1 MGPTIKGAVTAAPIQ
16 PCDVPAGSPAG
27 AASISASG
35 QVRRGGRA
43 LGGVSQR
50 DRLVA
55 AMGELVVTAG
65 VSAVGVHH
73 LCQLAGI
80 SRRTFYE
87 LYRDRD
93 ACFVDALQDAYGR
106 LVTHVELAV
115 ADAGDVW
122 EDRAVATVQALV
134 GLLHADRVLAQLC
147 VVSATGGS
155 GEAVR
160 LRHAAMQQIL
170 KGLVDPPAS
179 AAAGEPV
186 LAGALGG
193 VWELVYRRLTSE
205 PETPVS
211 ELVDAAV
218 YVLLAP
224 FVGPHRAAARA
235 RGLEAVVVV
244 GVPRP
249 LGAPAELGNG
259 SMMTELAGQTLQYLS
274 ARPGSANVEIARAVD
289 VRHESQMSRHLVRL
303 ERAGL
308 VERHKEGRTNAWRL
322 TGRGEEA
329 ALALLGPSA
338 GHGSDPAGTAR
349 QDGAAKRYAT

>member
-1 MGPTIKGAVTAAPIQ
+1 
-16 PCDVPAGSPAG
+16 
-27 AASISASG
+27 
-35 QVRRGGRA
+35 
-43 LGGVSQR
+43 VSQR

-55 AMGELVVTAG
+55 AMGELVATMG
-65 VSAVGVHH
+65 ISAVGVHH
-73 LCQLAGI
+73 ICQRAGI

-93 ACFVDALQDAYGR
+93 GCFADALQEAYCR
-106 LVTHVELAV
+106 LVTHVEQAV
-115 ADAGDVW
+115 AGAGEVW

-134 GLLHADRVLAQLC
+134 GVLHADRVLAQLC
-147 VVSATGGS
+147 VVSATAGNR
-155 GEAVR
+155 EAVR

-170 KGLVDPPAS
+170 KGLADPPAS

-193 VWELVYRRLTSE
+193 VWELVYRRLTAE
-205 PETPVS
+205 PEAPVS

-224 FVGPHRAAARA
+224 FVGPKRAAARA
-235 RGLEAVVVV
+235 ARSLEAAAADAA
-244 GVPRP
+244 PSP
-249 LGAPAELGNG
+249 LSAPAVP
-259 SMMTELAGQTLQYLS
+259 SADSIMTELAGQTLQYL
-274 ARPGSANVEIARAVD
+274 AERPGSANVEIARAVD

-308 VERHKEGRTNAWRL
+308 VERRKEGRTNAWRL

-329 ALALLGPSA
+329 ARAVCGAPAHQDFDSA
-338 GHGSDPAGTAR
+338 
-349 QDGAAKRYAT
+349 

>member
-1 MGPTIKGAVTAAPIQ
+1 M
-16 PCDVPAGSPAG
+16 
-27 AASISASG
+27 
-35 QVRRGGRA
+35 
-43 LGGVSQR
+43 SQR

-55 AMGELVVTAG
+55 AMGELVATAG

-73 LCQLAGI
+73 VCQRAGI

-93 ACFVDALQDAYGR
+93 ACFADALQEAYGR
-106 LVTHVELAV
+106 LVGHIEQAV
-115 ADAGDVW
+115 AGAGDVW

-134 GLLHADRVLAQLC
+134 GVLHADRVLAQLC

-155 GEAVR
+155 REAVR

-170 KGLVDPPAS
+170 KGLADPPAS

-205 PETPVS
+205 PEAPVS

-224 FVGPHRAAARA
+224 FVGPHRAAGRA
-235 RGLEAVVVV
+235 RGLEAVAAEGGTPAVS
-244 GVPRP
+244 
-249 LGAPAELGNG
+249 APATP
-259 SMMTELAGQTLQYLS
+259 SDDPIMTELAGQTLQYLA

-308 VERHKEGRTNAWRL
+308 VERRKEGRTNAWRL
-322 TGRGEEA
+322 TTRGRDA
-329 ALALLGPSA
+329 ADAVLGLA
-338 GHGSDPAGTAR
+338 GSSPVYVGAR
-349 QDGAAKRYAT
+349 Q

>member
-1 MGPTIKGAVTAAPIQ
+1 MGPTIEGAVTAAPIQ
-16 PCDVPAGSPAG
+16 PCAVPAGPPAG
-27 AASISASG
+27 AAPVPVSAP
-35 QVRRGGRA
+35 VRRSGRA

-55 AMGELVVTAG
+55 AMGELVATAG

-73 LCQLAGI
+73 VCQRAGI

-93 ACFVDALQDAYGR
+93 GCFADALQEAYGR
-106 LVTHVELAV
+106 LVAYVEQAV
-115 ADAGDVW
+115 AGAGDVW
-122 EDRAVATVQALV
+122 EDRAVATAQALV
-134 GLLHADRVLAQLC
+134 GVLHADRVLAQLC

-155 GEAVR
+155 AEAVR
-160 LRHAAMQQIL
+160 LRHAAMAQIL
-170 KGLVDPPAS
+170 KGLADPPAS

-193 VWELVYRRLTSE
+193 VWELVYRSLTVE
-205 PETPVS
+205 PETPVA

-235 RGLEAVVVV
+235 RNLEAAAVV
-244 GVPRP
+244 GVPRA
-249 LGAPAELGNG
+249 LSAPAALGDD

-274 ARPGSANVEIARAVD
+274 APPRLCQRRDRPRGRRAP
-289 VRHESQMSRHLVRL
+289 REPNEPPSR
-303 ERAGL
+303 
-308 VERHKEGRTNAWRL
+308 
-322 TGRGEEA
+322 
-329 ALALLGPSA
+329 
-338 GHGSDPAGTAR
+338 PA
-349 QDGAAKRYAT
+349 

>member
-1 MGPTIKGAVTAAPIQ
+1 LGPTIEGAVTAASIQ
-16 PCDVPAGSPAG
+16 PCAVPAGSPVS
-27 AASISASG
+27 AAPVPASG
-35 QVRRGGRA
+35 PVRRGGRA
-43 LGGVSQR
+43 LGGISQR

-55 AMGELVVTAG
+55 AMGELVATAG

-73 LCQLAGI
+73 VCQRAGI

-93 ACFVDALQDAYGR
+93 ACFADALQEAYGR

-115 ADAGDVW
+115 ARAGDVW

-134 GLLHADRVLAQLC
+134 GVLHTDRVVAQLC

-155 GEAVR
+155 LEAVR

-170 KGLVDPPAS
+170 KGLAGPPAS

-193 VWELVYRRLTSE
+193 VWELVYRRLTVE
-205 PETPVS
+205 PETPVA
-211 ELVDAAV
+211 ELADAAV

-235 RGLEAVVVV
+235 RGLEAVANE
-244 GVPRP
+244 GGRP
-249 LGAPAELGNG
+249 ALVAPALQGDG
-259 SMMTELAGQTLQYLS
+259 SLMTELAGQTLQYLS
-274 ARPGSANVEIARAVD
+274 EHPGAANVEIARAVD

-308 VERHKEGRTNAWRL
+308 VERRKEGRANAWRL
-322 TGRGEEA
+322 TARGE
-329 ALALLGPSA
+329 
-338 GHGSDPAGTAR
+338 
-349 QDGAAKRYAT
+349 GAARSLWDVRSRHQFAYLMSDKESGR